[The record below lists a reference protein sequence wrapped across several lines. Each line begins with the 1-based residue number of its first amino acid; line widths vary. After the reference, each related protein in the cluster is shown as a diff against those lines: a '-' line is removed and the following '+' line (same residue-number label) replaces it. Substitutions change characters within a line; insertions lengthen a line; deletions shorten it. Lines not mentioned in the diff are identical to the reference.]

1 MKNEKIKVY
10 LQYPWIF
17 PDSPYYKYLI
27 NNLSEG
33 IEYINVKKQK
43 GVIINKKIFWF
54 SNFLKKV
61 VRKGVRIF
69 YPSMPNAHLSPKED
83 YDLIHCAHCLSKNK
97 DKPWVADIEYRS
109 QMWVSSV
116 PARGSKKKVE
126 KLLLDENCK
135 KILPWTRAARDEI
148 KNTFKND
155 GINKKMQIVYPG
167 IPLPKLKKIKHKNI
181 NLFFVARYF
190 HAKGGLHALKV
201 MDILT
206 KKYPN
211 ARGIIVSEVPNKTK
225 EKYSKN
231 KSLSFY
237 PLMPQKELFEK
248 VYFLGDIFIYPGY
261 SDSFGFAIPEVMSI
275 GIPVVSV
282 DISARSELIA
292 NNKNG
297 FLTNTN
303 KGQFELVALSKNIS
317 SPESKRII
325 IDMVSKT
332 SELIENKKLLASF
345 SKNARDE
352 ISSGKFSLEKINK
365 KLKKIYSEAMK

>member
-27 NNLSEG
+27 NKLSEG

-69 YPSMPNAHLSPKED
+69 YPSMPNAHLSPKGD

-97 DKPWVADIEYRS
+97 DKSWVADIEYRS

-167 IPLPKLKKIKHKNI
+167 IPLPKFKKIKHKNI

-190 HAKGGLHALKV
+190 YLKGGLHALKV
-201 MDILT
+201 MDRLS
-206 KKYPN
+206 KKHLN
-211 ARGIIVSEVPNKTK
+211 VNGIIVSEVP
-225 EKYSKN
+225 EKIKRRYSKN
-231 KSLSFY
+231 TKIKFL
-237 PLMPQKELFEK
+237 PLMSQKELFEK
-248 VYFLGDIFIYPGY
+248 VYSIGDIFIYPGY
-261 SDSFGFAIPEVMSI
+261 SDSFGFAITESLSF
-275 GIPVVSV
+275 GIPVITIGGYSKK
-282 DISARSELIA
+282 ELVENEKTGFVIG
-292 NNKNG
+292 NNKGIDLYKIKQKDLYNI
-297 FLTNTN
+297 
-303 KGQFELVALSKNIS
+303 KQMVEKASK
-317 SPESKRII
+317 
-325 IDMVSKT
+325 
-332 SELIENKKLLASF
+332 LIENKKLRTNMGKA
-345 SKNARDE
+345 ARQE
-352 ISSGKFSLEKINK
+352 IAQGKFSVEKRNK
-365 KLKKIYSEAMK
+365 KLIKIYREALK